1 MTEELFSQLE
11 ERGYKGR
18 IVSIQ
23 HLGDLQEEIEG
34 HHRQG
39 SFDEEFYQTWIT
51 RFAFSPPDSLPGAR
65 SLIVVAIPQPQT
77 RVVFTWNGETR
88 PLIIPPTYVGYEET
102 NKQVEDL
109 LAGILGPAGYRVAQ
123 AALPKKL
130 LAVRSGLGAYGKN
143 NICYVP
149 GMGSFHRLEAFY
161 SDLPCQED
169 NWQES
174 RMMESCQ
181 NCSACLRNCPT
192 GAIPSA
198 TPSTLRPGSGQASL
212 RAGLRTGPSASPST
226 ALRAGLRTGPSASL
240 RTGASERFLLRAER
254 CITFHNER
262 AGDFPFPAWLDPS
275 WHNCLIGCL
284 DCQRVCPQNKDF
296 LEWVE
301 EGAEFSQ
308 EETALLMEGVPSDQL
323 PAATVRKLKQL
334 DLMEYLDALP
344 RNLGVFFRR

>member
-1 MTEELFSQLE
+1 MLNWLNSSVVSTVELFSQLE
-11 ERGYKGR
+11 ERGYKGC

-39 SFDEEFYQTWIT
+39 LFDEEFYQTWIT

-65 SLIVVAIPQPQT
+65 SLIVVAIPQPQI
-77 RVVFTWNGETR
+77 RVVFTWNAETR

-102 NKQVEDL
+102 NKQVEDS

-123 AALPKKL
+123 ATLPIKL

-149 GMGSFHRLEAFY
+149 GMGSFHQLAAFY

-169 NWQES
+169 NWQELQ
-174 RMMESCQ
+174 MMESCQ

-192 GAIPSA
+192 GAG
-198 TPSTLRPGSGQASL
+198 T
-212 RAGLRTGPSASPST
+212 
-226 ALRAGLRTGPSASL
+226 
-240 RTGASERFLLRAER
+240 SERFLLRAER

-262 AGDFPFPAWLDPS
+262 GGDFPFPAWLDPS

-301 EGAEFSQ
+301 EGVEFSQ
-308 EETALLMEGVPSDQL
+308 EETALILEGVPLDQL
-323 PAATVRKLKQL
+323 PAATVRKLEQI
-334 DLMEYLDALP
+334 DFTEFPDVLP
-344 RNLGVFFRR
+344 RNLGVFFSP

>member
-23 HLGDLQEEIEG
+23 RLSDLQGEIEG
-34 HHRQG
+34 RYRQG
-39 SFDEEFYQTWIT
+39 LFDEEFYRTWIT

-65 SLIVVAIPQPQT
+65 SLIVIAIPQPQT
-77 RVVFTWNGETR
+77 RVTFTWNGETL
-88 PLIIPPTYVGYEET
+88 PLIIPPTYVAYGET

-109 LAGILGPAGYRVAQ
+109 LVGILGPAGYRVTQ
-123 AALPKKL
+123 ATLPMKL

-149 GMGSFHRLEAFY
+149 GMGSFHQLAAFY

-212 RAGLRTGPSASPST
+212 RAGLRTGPSAS
-226 ALRAGLRTGPSASL
+226 L

-254 CITFHNER
+254 CITFYNER
-262 AGDFPFPAWLDPS
+262 AGDFSFPAWLEPS

-296 LEWVE
+296 LGWVK

-308 EETALLMEGVPSDQL
+308 EETALILEGVPLDQL
-323 PAATVRKLKQL
+323 PAATVRKLEQL
-334 DLMEYLDALP
+334 DLTEFPDVLP
-344 RNLGVFFRR
+344 RNLGVFFR

>member
-1 MTEELFSQLE
+1 MTEELLSQLE

-34 HHRQG
+34 HYRQG
-39 SFDEEFYQTWIT
+39 LFDEEFYQESFTWLT
-51 RFAFSPPDSLPGAR
+51 FSPPDSLPEAR

-77 RVVFTWNGETR
+77 RVVFTWNGETLS
-88 PLIIPPTYVGYEET
+88 LIIPPTYVAYRET
-102 NKQVEDL
+102 NKRVKDL
-109 LAGILGPAGYRVAQ
+109 LAGILGKEGYCVTQ
-123 AALPKKL
+123 AALPVKL
-130 LAVRSGLGAYGKN
+130 LAVHSGLGAYGKN

-149 GMGSFHRLEAFY
+149 GMGSFHRLAAFY

-169 NWQES
+169 NWQELQ
-174 RMMESCQ
+174 MMESCR

-198 TPSTLRPGSGQASL
+198 
-212 RAGLRTGPSASPST
+212 
-226 ALRAGLRTGPSASL
+226 SL
-240 RTGASERFLLRAER
+240 RTGTSERFLLRAER

-275 WHNCLIGCL
+275 WHNCLVGCL
-284 DCQRVCPQNKDF
+284 HCQRVCPQNKDF

-301 EGAEFSQ
+301 EGAEFSP
-308 EETALLMEGVPSDQL
+308 EETALLLEGVPSDQL
-323 PAATVRKLKQL
+323 PAATVRKLEQL
-334 DLMEYLDALP
+334 DLIEYLDALP
-344 RNLGVFFRR
+344 RNLDVFFRR

>member
-23 HLGDLQEEIEG
+23 HLNDLQEEIKG

-39 SFDEEFYQTWIT
+39 FFDEEFYQERLTG
-51 RFAFSPPDSLPGAR
+51 FAFSPPDGFPGAR
-65 SLIVVAIPQPQT
+65 SLIVVAIPQPQI
-77 RVVFTWNGETR
+77 RVVFTWNGER
-88 PLIIPPTYVGYEET
+88 LPLIIPPTYVAYEET

-149 GMGSFHRLEAFY
+149 GMGSFHRLAAFY

-174 RMMESCQ
+174 QMMENCQ
-181 NCSACLRNCPT
+181 NCSACLRKCPT

-198 TPSTLRPGSGQASL
+198 SPSTGL
-212 RAGLRTGPSASPST
+212 RAGLRTGT
-226 ALRAGLRTGPSASL
+226 
-240 RTGASERFLLRAER
+240 SERFLLRAER

-262 AGDFPFPAWLDPS
+262 GSDFPFPAWLDPS
-275 WHNCLIGCL
+275 WHNCLVGCL
-284 DCQRVCPQNKDF
+284 HCQRVCPQNKDF
-296 LEWVE
+296 LEWI
-301 EGAEFSQ
+301 EGKEEFSQ
-308 EETALLMEGVPSDQL
+308 EETALLLEGGSLDQL

-334 DLMEYLDALP
+334 DLIEYLDGLP
-344 RNLGVFFRR
+344 RNLSVLFDKAEGALRGH

>member
-1 MTEELFSQLE
+1 MEEELFSQLE
-11 ERGYKGR
+11 ERGYQGR
-18 IVSIQ
+18 IVDIQ

-34 HHRQG
+34 RYRQG
-39 SFDEEFYQTWIT
+39 LFDEEFYQESFTWLT
-51 RFAFSPPDSLPGAR
+51 FSPPDSLPEAR
-65 SLIVVAIPQPQT
+65 SLIVVAVPQPQI
-77 RVVFTWNGETR
+77 RVVFTWNGETL
-88 PLIIPPTYVGYEET
+88 PLIIPPTYVAYEET
-102 NKQVEDL
+102 NKRVKDL

-123 AALPKKL
+123 TALPKKL
-130 LAVRSGLGAYGKN
+130 LAVRSGLGTYGKN

-174 RMMESCQ
+174 QMMDSCQ

-192 GAIPSA
+192 GAIPS
-198 TPSTLRPGSGQASL
+198 TLRRGSGQAL
-212 RAGLRTGPSASPST
+212 LRTGT
-226 ALRAGLRTGPSASL
+226 
-240 RTGASERFLLRAER
+240 SERFLLRAER

-262 AGDFPFPAWLDPS
+262 AGDVPFPAWLDPS
-275 WHNCLIGCL
+275 WHNCLVGCL
-284 DCQRVCPQNKDF
+284 HCQRVCPQNKDF

-308 EETALLMEGVPSDQL
+308 EETALLLEGVPLDQL

-334 DLMEYLDALP
+334 DLTEYLDGLP
-344 RNLGVFFRR
+344 RNLGVFFNR

>member
-1 MTEELFSQLE
+1 MTEELFSQLA

-18 IVSIQ
+18 IVAIQ

-39 SFDEEFYQTWIT
+39 FFDDEFYQTWIT
-51 RFAFSPPDSLPGAR
+51 RFVFSPPDSLPGAR

-77 RVVFTWNGETR
+77 RVVFTWNGETL
-88 PLIIPPTYVGYEET
+88 PLIIPPTYVGYDET

-109 LAGILGPAGYRVAQ
+109 LAGILGPAGYRLTQ
-123 AALPKKL
+123 ATLPIKL

-149 GMGSFHRLEAFY
+149 GMGSFHQLAAFY

-181 NCSACLRNCPT
+181 NCSACLRKCPT

-212 RAGLRTGPSASPST
+212 R
-226 ALRAGLRTGPSASL
+226 TGPSASL
-240 RTGASERFLLRAER
+240 RTATSERFLLHAER

-262 AGDFPFPAWLDPS
+262 AGDFPFPAWLEPS

-284 DCQRVCPQNKDF
+284 DCQRICPQNKDF
-296 LEWVE
+296 LEWIE
-301 EGAEFSQ
+301 EGAEFSP
-308 EETALLMEGVPSDQL
+308 EETALILEGVPLDQL
-323 PAATVRKLKQL
+323 PAATVRKLEQI
-334 DLMEYLDALP
+334 DFTEFPDVLP
-344 RNLGVFFRR
+344 RNLGVFLKR

>member
-34 HHRQG
+34 HYRQG
-39 SFDEEFYQTWIT
+39 FFDEEFHQTWIT
-51 RFAFSPPDSLPGAR
+51 RFAFSPSDSLPGAR

-77 RVVFTWNGETR
+77 RVVFTWNGETL
-88 PLIIPPTYVGYEET
+88 PLIIPPTYIAYGET

-109 LAGILGPAGYRVAQ
+109 LAGILGPAGYCVAQ
-123 AALPKKL
+123 AALPMKL

-149 GMGSFHRLEAFY
+149 GMGSFHQLAAFY

-169 NWQES
+169 NWKES
-174 RMMESCQ
+174 RVTESCQ

-192 GAIPSA
+192 GAI
-198 TPSTLRPGSGQASL
+198 T
-212 RAGLRTGPSASPST
+212 
-226 ALRAGLRTGPSASL
+226 
-240 RTGASERFLLRAER
+240 SERFLLRAER

-275 WHNCLIGCL
+275 WHNCLVGCL

-308 EETALLMEGVPSDQL
+308 EETAVILERVPLDQL
-323 PAATVRKLKQL
+323 PAATVRKLQQL
-334 DLMEYLDALP
+334 DLTEFPDVLP
-344 RNLGVFFRR
+344 RNLGVFLRR

>member
-1 MTEELFSQLE
+1 MGIELFSQLE

-23 HLGDLQEEIEG
+23 HLGDLQEEMEG

-39 SFDEEFYQTWIT
+39 LFDEEFYQTWIT

-65 SLIVVAIPQPQT
+65 SLMVVAIPQPQI
-77 RVVFTWNGETR
+77 RVVFTWNAETL

-123 AALPKKL
+123 ATLPIKL

-149 GMGSFHRLEAFY
+149 GMGSFHQLAAFY

-169 NWQES
+169 HWQELQ
-174 RMMESCQ
+174 MMERCQ

-198 TPSTLRPGSGQASL
+198 
-212 RAGLRTGPSASPST
+212 
-226 ALRAGLRTGPSASL
+226 SL
-240 RTGASERFLLRAER
+240 RTGTSERFLLRAER

-262 AGDFPFPAWLDPS
+262 GGDFPFPAWLDPS

-308 EETALLMEGVPSDQL
+308 EETALILEGVPLDQL
-323 PAATVRKLKQL
+323 PAATVRKLEQI
-334 DLMEYLDALP
+334 DFTEFPDVLP
-344 RNLGVFFRR
+344 RNLGVFFSP

>member
-1 MTEELFSQLE
+1 MAEELFSQLE

-18 IVSIQ
+18 IASIQ
-23 HLGDLQEEIEG
+23 HLNDLQEEIEG

-39 SFDEEFYQTWIT
+39 LFDEEFYQTWIT
-51 RFAFSPPDSLPGAR
+51 WFAFSPPDSLPGAR
-65 SLIVVAIPQPQT
+65 SLIVVAIPQPQI
-77 RVVFTWNGETR
+77 RVVFTWNAETR

-123 AALPKKL
+123 ATLPIKL

-149 GMGSFHRLEAFY
+149 GMGSFHQLAAFY
-161 SDLPCQED
+161 SDLPCPED
-169 NWQES
+169 NWQELQ
-174 RMMESCQ
+174 MMESCQ
-181 NCSACLRNCPT
+181 KCSACLRNCPT
-192 GAIPSA
+192 GAV
-198 TPSTLRPGSGQASL
+198 
-212 RAGLRTGPSASPST
+212 
-226 ALRAGLRTGPSASL
+226 PSASL
-240 RTGASERFLLRAER
+240 RTGPSGRFLLRAER

-262 AGDFPFPAWLDPS
+262 GGDFPFPAWLDPS

-308 EETALLMEGVPSDQL
+308 EETALILEGVPLDQL
-323 PAATVRKLKQL
+323 PAATVRKLEQI
-334 DLMEYLDALP
+334 DFTEFPDVLP
-344 RNLGVFFRR
+344 RNLGVFFSR

>member
-1 MTEELFSQLE
+1 MNRLQRSSRWCLP
-11 ERGYKGR
+11 KGR
-18 IVSIQ
+18 IVSVQ

-34 HHRQG
+34 HYRQG
-39 SFDEEFYQTWIT
+39 MFDEEFYQTWIT

-65 SLIVVAIPQPQT
+65 SLIVVAMPQPQI
-77 RVVFTWNGETR
+77 RVVFTWNGERR
-88 PLIIPPTYVGYEET
+88 PLFIPPTYVGYDET

-109 LAGILGPAGYRVAQ
+109 LTGILGPAGYCVTQ
-123 AALPKKL
+123 ATLPMKL

-149 GMGSFHRLEAFY
+149 GMGSFHQLAAFY
-161 SDLPCQED
+161 SDLVCQED
-169 NWQES
+169 TWQELQ
-174 RMMESCQ
+174 MMESCQ
-181 NCSACLRNCPT
+181 NCSACLRSCPT

-198 TPSTLRPGSGQASL
+198 TPSTLRPFDRAQDRLCSGQAGL
-212 RAGLRTGPSASPST
+212 RAGLRTGT
-226 ALRAGLRTGPSASL
+226 
-240 RTGASERFLLRAER
+240 SERFLVRAER

-308 EETALLMEGVPSDQL
+308 EETALLLEGVPLDQL
-323 PAATVRKLKQL
+323 PAATVRKLEQI
-334 DLMEYLDALP
+334 DFAEFPDVLP
-344 RNLGVFFRR
+344 RNLGVFVRR

>member
-23 HLGDLQEEIEG
+23 RLSDLQEEIEG
-34 HHRQG
+34 HYRQG
-39 SFDEEFYQTWIT
+39 LLDEEFYQESLTG
-51 RFAFSPPDSLPGAR
+51 FAFSPANSLPGAR
-65 SLIVVAIPQPQT
+65 SLIVVAIPQPQI
-77 RVVFTWNGETR
+77 RVVFTWNGETL

-102 NKQVEDL
+102 NKQVKDL
-109 LAGILGPAGYRVAQ
+109 LAGILGPEGYRATQ
-123 AALPKKL
+123 AALPVKL
-130 LAVRSGLGAYGKN
+130 LAVRSGLGAYGRN

-149 GMGSFHRLEAFY
+149 GMGSFHQLVAFY

-192 GAIPSA
+192 GAIPLA
-198 TPSTLRPGSGQASL
+198 TPSTLRRGSGQASL
-212 RAGLRTGPSASPST
+212 RAGLRTST
-226 ALRAGLRTGPSASL
+226 
-240 RTGASERFLLRAER
+240 SERFLLRAER

-296 LEWVE
+296 LEWIE

-308 EETALLMEGVPSDQL
+308 EETALILEEVPSDQL

-334 DLMEYLDALP
+334 DLIEYLDGLP
-344 RNLGVFFRR
+344 RNLGVFLRR

>member
-1 MTEELFSQLE
+1 MAEELFSQLE

-23 HLGDLQEEIEG
+23 HLGDLQGEIEG
-34 HHRQG
+34 HYRQG
-39 SFDEEFYQTWIT
+39 LFDEEFYQTWIT

-65 SLIVVAIPQPQT
+65 SLIVVAIPQPQV
-77 RVVFTWNGETR
+77 RVVFTWNAERR

-123 AALPKKL
+123 ATLPIKL

-149 GMGSFHRLEAFY
+149 GMGSFHQLAAFY
-161 SDLPCQED
+161 SDLPCPED
-169 NWQES
+169 NWQELQ
-174 RMMESCQ
+174 MMESCHK
-181 NCSACLRNCPT
+181 CSACLRNCPT
-192 GAIPSA
+192 GAG
-198 TPSTLRPGSGQASL
+198 PST
-212 RAGLRTGPSASPST
+212 GLRTGT
-226 ALRAGLRTGPSASL
+226 
-240 RTGASERFLLRAER
+240 SERFLLRAER

-262 AGDFPFPAWLDPS
+262 GGDFPFPAWLDPS

-296 LEWVE
+296 LEWIE
-301 EGAEFSQ
+301 EGVEFSQ
-308 EETALLMEGVPSDQL
+308 EETALILEGVPLDQL
-323 PAATVRKLKQL
+323 PTATVRKLEQI
-334 DLMEYLDALP
+334 DFTEFPDVLP
-344 RNLGVFFRR
+344 RNLGVFFSP

>member
-1 MTEELFSQLE
+1 MKEELFSQLE
-11 ERGYKGR
+11 ERGYQGR
-18 IVSIQ
+18 IVDIQ

-34 HHRQG
+34 RYRQG
-39 SFDEEFYQTWIT
+39 LFDEEFYQESFTWLT
-51 RFAFSPPDSLPGAR
+51 FSPPDSLSEAR
-65 SLIVVAIPQPQT
+65 SLIVVAVPQPQI
-77 RVVFTWNGETR
+77 RVVFTWNGETL
-88 PLIIPPTYVGYEET
+88 PLIIPPTYVAYEET
-102 NKQVEDL
+102 NKRVKDL

-123 AALPKKL
+123 TALPKKL
-130 LAVRSGLGAYGKN
+130 LAVRSGLGTYGKN

-174 RMMESCQ
+174 QMMDSCQ

-192 GAIPSA
+192 GAIPS
-198 TPSTLRPGSGQASL
+198 TLRRGSGQAL
-212 RAGLRTGPSASPST
+212 LRTGT
-226 ALRAGLRTGPSASL
+226 
-240 RTGASERFLLRAER
+240 SERFLLRAER

-262 AGDFPFPAWLDPS
+262 AGDVPFPAWLDPS
-275 WHNCLIGCL
+275 WHNCLVGCL
-284 DCQRVCPQNKDF
+284 HCQRVCPQNKDF

-308 EETALLMEGVPSDQL
+308 EETALLLEGVPLDQL

-334 DLMEYLDALP
+334 DLTEYLDGLP
-344 RNLGVFFRR
+344 RNLGVFFSR

>member
-1 MTEELFSQLE
+1 VNDWVARAEELFSQLD

-34 HHRQG
+34 RYRQG
-39 SFDEEFYQTWIT
+39 LFDEEFYQESFTWLT
-51 RFAFSPPDSLPGAR
+51 FSLPDSLPEAR

-77 RVVFTWNGETR
+77 RVTFTWNGKTL
-88 PLIIPPTYVGYEET
+88 PLIIPPTYVAYRET

-109 LAGILGPAGYRVAQ
+109 LAGILGPEGYRVTR
-123 AALPKKL
+123 AALPVKL
-130 LAVRSGLGAYGKN
+130 LAVRSGLGVYGKN

-149 GMGSFHRLEAFY
+149 GMGSFHQLVGFY

-169 NWQES
+169 NWQELQ
-174 RMMESCQ
+174 MMESCQ

-198 TPSTLRPGSGQASL
+198 TPSTARLSSPKSSL
-212 RAGLRTGPSASPST
+212 RAGLRTGT
-226 ALRAGLRTGPSASL
+226 
-240 RTGASERFLLRAER
+240 SERFLLRAER

-262 AGDFPFPAWLDPS
+262 PGDFPFPAWLDPS
-275 WHNCLIGCL
+275 WHNCLVGCL
-284 DCQRVCPQNKDF
+284 HCQRICPQNKDF

-308 EETALLMEGVPSDQL
+308 DETALILEGVPEDQL

-334 DLMEYLDALP
+334 DLIEYLDGLP
-344 RNLGVFFRR
+344 RNLSVLFER